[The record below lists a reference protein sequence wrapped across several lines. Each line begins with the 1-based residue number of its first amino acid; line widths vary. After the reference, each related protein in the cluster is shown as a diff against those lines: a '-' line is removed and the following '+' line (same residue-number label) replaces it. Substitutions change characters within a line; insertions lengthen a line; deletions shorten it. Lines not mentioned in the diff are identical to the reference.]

1 MLGMWAAAPV
11 CVWLLWVWA
20 ALVLVFRGCDGSWP
34 VLWAAEFLYV
44 CVWPGLLWLVC
55 VCVCVCLWFLWLLCC
70 DFGLGLAGCSG
81 CVCVCLMLIWVWTSS
96 LPEEWLWPFHGNKTL
111 TAIQT
116 RTHKDGSVKIVL
128 SWFKLGM
135 DFGGIFWCS
144 FWQGQYVENGFF
156 DCYWE
161 GA

>member
-1 MLGMWAAAPV
+1 M
-11 CVWLLWVWA
+11 WLLWVWA
-20 ALVLVFRGCDGSWP
+20 ALVLVFCGCDGSG
-34 VLWAAEFLYV
+34 LCCGLLDFCV
-44 CVWPGLLWLVC
+44 CVCGLGCLGWCVFVCVCVCGFCGCCVVTLAWGWLAAVA
-55 VCVCVCLWFLWLLCC
+55 VCVCVCL
-70 DFGLGLAGCSG
+70 
-81 CVCVCLMLIWVWTSS
+81 VLIWVWTSS

-128 SWFKLGM
+128 SWFKLVM
-135 DFGGIFWCS
+135 DFWGIFWCS

-161 GA
+161 GAWCNLF